1 MDGPEGDPMTL
12 RVAIV
17 DDEAHARAA
26 IRILLSRRDV
36 DIVAE
41 CRNGAEAVETLQ
53 WVSVD
58 LLLLDVQMPGL
69 DGFGVLHALGAD
81 RVPPTVFV
89 TAFDTY
95 ALRAFEVD
103 AVDYVLKPFDEA
115 RFLASFD
122 RARRRIDERRAATW
136 ARRLLAATPER
147 AAPKGPA
154 LPRLP
159 IPVGDRVIFVS
170 FDDIDWIQAADQ
182 YVIVH
187 VGAKEYL
194 LRESLNRLAGR
205 LPGDRFARIH
215 RSHLINVSNVREVRR
230 LGKGDAQVTLAN
242 GPRLRVSRRYRR
254 NLSAQ
259 LGTTL

>member
-1 MDGPEGDPMTL
+1 VTL

-26 IRILLSRRDV
+26 IRILLSRRSDV

-41 CRNGAEAVETLQ
+41 CRNGTEAVETLQ
-53 WVSVD
+53 WMTVD

-81 RVPPTVFV
+81 RMPPTIFV
-89 TAFDTY
+89 TAFDSY
-95 ALRAFEVD
+95 ALQAFEVD
-103 AVDYVLKPFDEA
+103 AVDYVLKPFDAA
-115 RFLASFD
+115 RFTASFE
-122 RARRRIDERRAATW
+122 RARRRIDERRTARW
-136 ARRLLAATPER
+136 ARRLLAATPDR
-147 AAPKGPA
+147 AAARAPA

-159 IPVGDRVIFVS
+159 VPVGDRLIFVS

-194 LRESLNRLAGR
+194 MRESLNRLAER

-215 RSHLINVSNVREVRR
+215 RSHLVSIAKIREVKR
-230 LGKGDAQVTLAN
+230 LRKGDAQVMLAS
-242 GPRLRVSRRYRR
+242 GPLLRVSRRYRR
-254 NLSAQ
+254 NLGAE
-259 LGTTL
+259 LGRSL